1 MIMPAMLAVVFV
13 PCEKCKQE
21 KPKQEKTSVMSISDV
36 LTCVMLQSSGLHGTH
51 LANDV
56 FCQEYCRSLLV
67 VPGESAANKM
77 ALCN

>member
-13 PCEKCKQE
+13 PCEKC
-21 KPKQEKTSVMSISDV
+21 KQEKTSVMSISDV

-51 LANDV
+51 LANDE

-67 VPGESAANKM
+67 VP
-77 ALCN
+77 